1 MSNKKEIEIIDR
13 TIKELV
19 YDKVSIRK
27 AYQYYHCK
35 RDDEQFKNL
44 EENYG
49 IGSPTS
55 VEFTPLIKKHID
67 VLVGQY
73 LGLEQDLKVTCKDPD
88 TVSNIVREK
97 QLKIQKAVRDYLHKY
112 LVNNIIAAIVDNK
125 EIVNDPY
132 IEKELQKIR
141 DDIESNFISDYEIAG
156 QNILQYI
163 KQSRNIDL
171 KNKLRLIFVDL
182 LVAGVAYYRTK
193 TTDSKTNINF
203 ERLNPLDTFVDRNP
217 NSTYLNDSRRVVVR
231 KYMTK
236 ESILYEYGE
245 ELTNE
250 AIDELNEIVDKGENS
265 NTYFVHVG
273 GNEPFV
279 RPNNGVHGILGGLEA
294 MPHLDTNSYNS
305 HHNQNVIVVYEV
317 EWLQYDKDNK
327 RLDRYEGVKI
337 GESIYITRGK
347 SEFVSRTV
355 DAPGKCGLSVNGLFF
370 LDTNGEPFSLIINT
384 LSLQD

>member
-1 MSNKKEIEIIDR
+1 MSNKTEIEIIDKA
-13 TIKELV
+13 IKELV
-19 YDKVSIRK
+19 YDKVAIRK
-27 AYQYYHCK
+27 AYQYYHCR

-73 LGLEQDLKVTCKDPD
+73 LGLEQDLKITCKDSD

-97 QLKIQKAVRDYLHKY
+97 QLKIQKAVHDYLHKY

-125 EIVNDPY
+125 EITNDPY
-132 IEKELQKIR
+132 IEKELQKVK
-141 DDIESNFISDYEIAG
+141 DDIESNFVSDYEIAG

-193 TTDSKTNINF
+193 VTESKTNINF
-203 ERLNPLDTFVDRNP
+203 ERLNPLDTFIDRNP
-217 NSTYLNDSRRVVVR
+217 DSTYLNDSRRVVVR
-231 KYMTK
+231 KYMTR
-236 ESILYEYGE
+236 ENILYEYGD

-250 AIDELNEIVDKGENS
+250 AIDELNELVDKGTS
-265 NTYFVHVG
+265 SDTYYIQVG
-273 GNEPFV
+273 AGESV
-279 RPNNGVHGILGGLEA
+279 QRSGSAKHGILGGLEVI
-294 MPHLDTNSYNS
+294 PSNTSSSYGTNYND
-305 HHNQNVIVVYEV
+305 NIIAVYEV
-317 EWLQYDKDNK
+317 E
-327 RLDRYEGVKI
+327 
-337 GESIYITRGK
+337 
-347 SEFVSRTV
+347 
-355 DAPGKCGLSVNGLFF
+355 
-370 LDTNGEPFSLIINT
+370 
-384 LSLQD
+384 